1 MQVDSTERAGPNFRL
16 HTPRAGDKQ
25 LAPLTLTRMDAT
37 HAWAK
42 DASIS
47 AFDFSAMPTAT
58 LPRKVSKP
66 WRIGGGGEREG

>member
-1 MQVDSTERAGPNFRL
+1 
-16 HTPRAGDKQ
+16 
-25 LAPLTLTRMDAT
+25 MDAT

-66 WRIGGGGEREG
+66 WRIGGRWVRVKVEREGGGGGEWWWGGERERERVA

>member
-1 MQVDSTERAGPNFRL
+1 MQVDSTERAGPKFFGYIR
-16 HTPRAGDKQ
+16 RAGDIQ
-25 LAPLTLTRMDAT
+25 LASLPLTRMDAT